1 LPDGTERTFESL
13 AEDVARWKPDAIQV
27 RGAAS
32 ARAAQKALP
41 AIPVIFSGVADPVAE
56 GLVASQAKPGKNL
69 TGVSQSFEGLEPKLL
84 EVLREMN
91 PGSRK
96 IAVVYD
102 SVTNP
107 VDRTLA
113 HLRAAAATLRFA
125 IEEHDAAGPEGFP
138 KALAA
143 AALTRPDAL
152 LPAGMISDT
161 RYYEKLI
168 AFQDGSGI
176 PVFDNELES
185 TRRGG
190 SLVSIGEDVSDVY
203 RRKAEVTVQILLG
216 GGAGRPADPRQTR
229 GQQERG
235 AETWHH
241 DSAIGPRACRPCG
254 RVTVSRRGQPTR
266 TRCRNR
272 SRPCG

>member
-1 LPDGTERTFESL
+1 MEAGRDPG
-13 AEDVARWKPDAIQV
+13 A
-27 RGAAS
+27 GAAS

-41 AIPVIFSGVADPVAE
+41 AIPIIFSGVADPVAE

-152 LPAGMISDT
+152 LPAGRSATPVTT
-161 RYYEKLI
+161 RSSSPSRTG
-168 AFQDGSGI
+168 Q
-176 PVFDNELES
+176 ES
-185 TRRGG
+185 RFSTMSSNR
-190 SLVSIGEDVSDVY
+190 
-203 RRKAEVTVQILLG
+203 
-216 GGAGRPADPRQTR
+216 
-229 GQQERG
+229 RG
-235 AETWHH
+235 AE
-241 DSAIGPRACRPCG
+241 AR
-254 RVTVSRRGQPTR
+254 
-266 TRCRNR
+266 
-272 SRPCG
+272 